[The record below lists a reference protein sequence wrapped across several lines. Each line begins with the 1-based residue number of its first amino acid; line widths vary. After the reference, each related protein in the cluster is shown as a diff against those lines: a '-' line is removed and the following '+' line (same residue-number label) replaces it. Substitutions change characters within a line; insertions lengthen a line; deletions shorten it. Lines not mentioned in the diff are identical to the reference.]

1 MSKLRT
7 ILNGH
12 KPLDKQS
19 LIKRQTAAF
28 DALACGMALFDRKGV
43 FLYINKALAGL
54 HGYPAAKSLIGKSL
68 DELFPP
74 DEVRRL
80 QEDIFPTCRKS
91 GHWKGQAFGMRRNKP
106 PFPLE
111 ISMAAL
117 PGGDYAYAAQDISG
131 RLRGEAEREQLLS
144 DEKTARLEA
153 ERAIRAKDEFLAVIS
168 HELRTPLTAMLGW
181 TLLLREGSITKDE
194 QRKAIDTIERNM
206 KIQTQ
211 IIEDMLDVSSITTGK
226 LRVEVKP
233 TDLGAIISGAMDSI
247 GPEAARHSL
256 TLKLD
261 IPSEHVTVSGDPER
275 LHQVLWNLLSNAI
288 KFTPAGGTISAAL
301 KIKEGMAVTT
311 ITDSGKGINPDFLPY
326 VFDRFRQEERALTR
340 SHRGLGLGLA
350 IVRFIVEQHGGAVL
364 AESKGA
370 GHGSTFTVTLPLA
383 V

>member
-1 MSKLRT
+1 MNKLRT
-7 ILNGH
+7 PLNGH
-12 KPLDKQS
+12 KPLDKRS

-28 DALACGMALFDRKGV
+28 DALACGMAIIDRKGRL
-43 FLYINKALAGL
+43 LYINKALAGL
-54 HGYPAAKSLIGKSL
+54 HGYPAAKTLNGKTL
-68 DELFPP
+68 EALFTA

-80 QEDIFPTCRKS
+80 REKIFPACRKS
-91 GHWKGQAFGMRRNKP
+91 GQWKGQAFGLRRDAS

-111 ISMAAL
+111 ISIAAL
-117 PGGDYAYAAQDISG
+117 PGGDYCYAAQDISD
-131 RLRGEAEREQLLS
+131 RRRGEAEREQLLS

-181 TLLLREGSITKDE
+181 TLLLREGSITKEE

-247 GPEAARHSL
+247 APEAARHSL

-288 KFTPAGGTISAAL
+288 KFTPASGTISAAL